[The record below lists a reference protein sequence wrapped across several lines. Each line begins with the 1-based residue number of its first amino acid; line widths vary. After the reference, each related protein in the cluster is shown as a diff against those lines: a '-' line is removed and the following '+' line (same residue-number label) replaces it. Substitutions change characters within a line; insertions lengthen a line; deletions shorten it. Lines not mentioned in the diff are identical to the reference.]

1 MKYAADFRRI
11 AREKLYGKWKLAAGV
26 FFIAVLLGG
35 AITDG
40 LNLKLEMEESFANA
54 VVRFAGITVG
64 SFGGGRDSVIGNF
77 LLEYAKVIVLI
88 SLVVN
93 IFQMVFGCV
102 VEIGY
107 KRFHLNLIDG
117 KEPSFKELFQNFYNW
132 KRILFTVFLELLY
145 VTIGFLLFIVP
156 GFIAVYDYSMTT
168 YILAEYPELSASEVL
183 RKSKEMMKGN
193 RWRLFCLEISF
204 IGWEILCAFS
214 LGIGQLFLV
223 PYKETAKAAFY
234 REISET
240 WDEPADIILE
250 DSSKQRKGVIEVLL
264 IFVLIATIAVLFK
277 VGLSNVKDT
286 KEDAVVT
293 EQRIHGNLYRVSKS
307 INKEVFSDE
316 LWNSVTKIE
325 YFEGS
330 EYPYVVRSKE
340 TLQEIGD
347 LIKNLEHKK
356 VEKPLLEGGWIFDI
370 YTEDA
375 MSDIW
380 ISNNIIDFNGRCY
393 QVPTENLGDQI
404 RELVLNNFE
413 MQLRVDEYV
422 TNDYRIKLLDK
433 PKGYD
438 ELIDLEIQFL
448 TNKDGHILQNTVKVE
463 HLGEATGFDVK
474 LSDSTG
480 RTKSVQVTSDRYKLT
495 FNFDIETCEVFDAR
509 KIVNY

>member
-1 MKYAADFRRI
+1 MKYAADFRKI
-11 AREKLYGKWKLAAGV
+11 TREKLYGKWKLAAGV

-35 AITDG
+35 VSVDG
-40 LNLKLEMEESFANA
+40 LSLKLETEETFVNA
-54 VVRFAGITVG
+54 VIQFAGITVG
-64 SFGGGRDSVIGNF
+64 SFGGGRDSAIGNF
-77 LLEYAKVIVLI
+77 LLEYAKVIALI
-88 SLVVN
+88 SLVTS
-93 IFQMVFGCV
+93 IFSIIVGCII
-102 VEIGY
+102 EIGY
-107 KRFHLNLIDG
+107 KRFHLNLLDG
-117 KEPSFKELFQNFYNW
+117 KEASLKDLFQNFYNW
-132 KRILFTVFLELLY
+132 KRILSTVLLEILY
-145 VTIGFLLFIVP
+145 ITIGLIFFVVP
-156 GFIAVYDYSMTT
+156 GILAIFNYSMVV
-168 YILAEYPELSASEVL
+168 YILAEYPELSPGEAL
-183 RKSKEMMKGN
+183 KRSKEMMKGN

-223 PYKETAKAAFY
+223 PYKETAIAAFY
-234 REISET
+234 REVSET
-240 WDEPADIILE
+240 WNEPTEAVLE
-250 DSSKQRKGVIEVLL
+250 DSSKQRSGIVAVLL
-264 IFVLIATIAVLFK
+264 IFVLIATTAVLFK

-293 EQRIHGNLYRVSKS
+293 EQRIHGNLYRISKS
-307 INKEVFSDE
+307 INKELFSDE

-356 VEKPLLEGGWIFDI
+356 VEKPMLEGGWIFDI

-375 MSDIW
+375 MSDVW

-393 QVPTENLGDQI
+393 QVPTEGLGDQI
-404 RELVLNNFE
+404 RELILNNFE

>member
-1 MKYAADFRRI
+1 M
-11 AREKLYGKWKLAAGV
+11 
-26 FFIAVLLGG
+26 
-35 AITDG
+35 
-40 LNLKLEMEESFANA
+40 
-54 VVRFAGITVG
+54 
-64 SFGGGRDSVIGNF
+64 
-77 LLEYAKVIVLI
+77 
-88 SLVVN
+88 
-93 IFQMVFGCV
+93 
-102 VEIGY
+102 
-107 KRFHLNLIDG
+107 
-117 KEPSFKELFQNFYNW
+117 
-132 KRILFTVFLELLY
+132 
-145 VTIGFLLFIVP
+145 
-156 GFIAVYDYSMTT
+156 
-168 YILAEYPELSASEVL
+168 
-183 RKSKEMMKGN
+183 
-193 RWRLFCLEISF
+193 
-204 IGWEILCAFS
+204 
-214 LGIGQLFLV
+214 
-223 PYKETAKAAFY
+223 
-234 REISET
+234 
-240 WDEPADIILE
+240 
-250 DSSKQRKGVIEVLL
+250 
-264 IFVLIATIAVLFK
+264 
-277 VGLSNVKDT
+277 
-286 KEDAVVT
+286 
-293 EQRIHGNLYRVSKS
+293 
-307 INKEVFSDE
+307 
-316 LWNSVTKIE
+316 
-325 YFEGS
+325 
-330 EYPYVVRSKE
+330 
-340 TLQEIGD
+340 QEIGN

-393 QVPTENLGDQI
+393 QVSTEGLGDQI

>member
-1 MKYAADFRRI
+1 MKYAADFRKI

-35 AITDG
+35 ASVDG
-40 LNLKLEMEESFANA
+40 LSLKLETEETFVNA
-54 VVRFAGITVG
+54 VIQFAGITVG

-77 LLEYAKVIVLI
+77 LLEHAKVIVLI

-93 IFQMVFGCV
+93 IFYIVFGCV

-117 KEPSFKELFQNFYNW
+117 NEASLKDLFQNFYNW
-132 KRILFTVFLELLY
+132 KRILSTVLLEILY
-145 VTIGFLLFIVP
+145 ITIGLIFFVVP
-156 GFIAVYDYSMTT
+156 GILAIFNYSMVV
-168 YILAEYPELSASEVL
+168 YILAEYPELSPGEAL
-183 RKSKEMMKGN
+183 KRSKEMMKGN

-223 PYKETAKAAFY
+223 PYKETAIAAFY
-234 REISET
+234 REVSET
-240 WDEPADIILE
+240 WNEPTEAVLE
-250 DSSKQRKGVIEVLL
+250 DSSKQRSGIVAVLL
-264 IFVLIATIAVLFK
+264 IFVLTATIAVLFK

-307 INKEVFSDE
+307 INKELFSDE
-316 LWNSVTKIE
+316 LWDSVTKIE

-340 TLQEIGD
+340 TLQEIGN
-347 LIKNLEHKK
+347 LIKNFEHKK

-375 MSDIW
+375 MSYAW
-380 ISNNIIDFNGRCY
+380 ISNNIIDFAGRCY